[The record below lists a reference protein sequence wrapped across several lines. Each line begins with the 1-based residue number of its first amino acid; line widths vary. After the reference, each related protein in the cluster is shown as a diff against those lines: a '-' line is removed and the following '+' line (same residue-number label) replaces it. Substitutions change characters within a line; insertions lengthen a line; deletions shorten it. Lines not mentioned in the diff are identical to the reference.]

1 MNKNKKTLL
10 LVLVFVL
17 LLGGAYILY
26 NQLSGQVA
34 RDSIVVTQEA
44 GSISGTQETQ
54 APEASPQAEEES
66 PAETEAPAQEEAPA
80 APDFTVLD
88 TDGQE
93 VRLSDMQGTPVVLNF
108 WASWCPPCKSE
119 MPDIQAL
126 YEKYGENEGDLIVLG
141 VANPKT
147 DEMPNNQDGTVEEVT
162 DYLEE
167 NGLTFPVV
175 MDTTGELFYW
185 YGISA
190 FPTTFMIDAN
200 GNVYGYVSGA
210 LTADMMESIV
220 QQTMESVE

>member
-54 APEASPQAEEES
+54 APEASPQAEEET

-119 MPDIQAL
+119 MPDFEEASKT
-126 YEKYGENEGDLIVLG
+126 YEGK
-141 VANPKT
+141 VAFMMVNMT
-147 DEMPNNQDGTVEEVT
+147 DGGRETVDTAKAYIEEQG
-162 DYLEE
+162 Y
-167 NGLTFPVV
+167 TFPVYF
-175 MDTTGELFYW
+175 DTQQEAAAG
-185 YGISA
+185 YGVVSI
-190 FPTTFMIDAN
+190 PTTYFIDAQ
-200 GNVYGYVSGA
+200 GGVVAYGQGA
-210 LTADMMESIV
+210 LDQSALEQGIGMILGE
-220 QQTMESVE
+220 

>member
-1 MNKNKKTLL
+1 M
-10 LVLVFVL
+10 
-17 LLGGAYILY
+17 
-26 NQLSGQVA
+26 
-34 RDSIVVTQEA
+34 
-44 GSISGTQETQ
+44 
-54 APEASPQAEEES
+54 
-66 PAETEAPAQEEAPA
+66 
-80 APDFTVLD
+80 
-88 TDGQE
+88 
-93 VRLSDMQGTPVVLNF
+93 
-108 WASWCPPCKSE
+108 
-119 MPDIQAL
+119 
-126 YEKYGENEGDLIVLG
+126 LG

>member
-54 APEASPQAEEES
+54 APAASPQAEEES

-119 MPDIQAL
+119 MPDFEEASKTYEGKVAL
-126 YEKYGENEGDLIVLG
+126 
-141 VANPKT
+141 
-147 DEMPNNQDGTVEEVT
+147 
-162 DYLEE
+162 
-167 NGLTFPVV
+167 
-175 MDTTGELFYW
+175 
-185 YGISA
+185 
-190 FPTTFMIDAN
+190 
-200 GNVYGYVSGA
+200 
-210 LTADMMESIV
+210 
-220 QQTMESVE
+220 

>member
-1 MNKNKKTLL
+1 M
-10 LVLVFVL
+10 
-17 LLGGAYILY
+17 
-26 NQLSGQVA
+26 
-34 RDSIVVTQEA
+34 
-44 GSISGTQETQ
+44 
-54 APEASPQAEEES
+54 
-66 PAETEAPAQEEAPA
+66 
-80 APDFTVLD
+80 
-88 TDGQE
+88 
-93 VRLSDMQGTPVVLNF
+93 
-108 WASWCPPCKSE
+108 
-119 MPDIQAL
+119 
-126 YEKYGENEGDLIVLG
+126 
-141 VANPKT
+141 
-147 DEMPNNQDGTVEEVT
+147 T

>member
-1 MNKNKKTLL
+1 MAETTKKWY
-10 LVLVFVL
+10 VVR
-17 LLGGAYILY
+17 AI
-26 NQLSGQVA
+26 SGQELKVKSYIEQEIA
-34 RDSIVVTQEA
+34 RRGMNDYLAGVMVPMEKFFSVSGGKKVSKERPFFPGYVMIEANLDGEMLHLLQGIPGVV
-44 GSISGTQETQ
+44 G
-54 APEASPQAEEES
+54 
-66 PAETEAPAQEEAPA
+66 
-80 APDFTVLD
+80 F
-88 TDGQE
+88 
-93 VRLSDMQGTPVVLNF
+93 LSDRPGGDPVPL
-108 WASWCPPCKSE
+108 CKSE
-119 MPDIQAL
+119 VNRM
-126 YEKYGENEGDLIVLG
+126 LG
-141 VANPKT
+141 KV
-147 DEMPNNQDGTVEEVT
+147 DEMADMPESVVIPFVVGEAVKVIDGPFNGFDGTVEEVT

>member
-1 MNKNKKTLL
+1 MSKSTKTLL

-44 GSISGTQETQ
+44 GSVSSTQPTQ
-54 APEASPQAEEES
+54 APAASPQAEEES

-108 WASWCPPCKSE
+108 WAAGARPARVKCRTLKKPAK
-119 MPDIQAL
+119 
-126 YEKYGENEGDLIVLG
+126 
-141 VANPKT
+141 
-147 DEMPNNQDGTVEEVT
+147 
-162 DYLEE
+162 
-167 NGLTFPVV
+167 
-175 MDTTGELFYW
+175 
-185 YGISA
+185 
-190 FPTTFMIDAN
+190 PTKAKWP
-200 GNVYGYVSGA
+200 S
-210 LTADMMESIV
+210 
-220 QQTMESVE
+220 